1 MVYAALLGLA
11 LLSIKQQKQYY
22 VSVVPQSF
30 KLALWHHQVL
40 CHCVTQVGA
49 DLSHC
54 FCTSGAAT
62 VIKSYSP
69 ELIVHPY
76 LPDSTD
82 YDDDV
87 RVCFSLNLRIHTH
100 VQHAANWQSQCFAP
114 DQLQSSC
121 CLYPPYY
128 AVVQVILS
136 LQGVQQKQSCHTVLH
151 TRAAY

>member
-1 MVYAALLGLA
+1 MVPTNIVAAATSIVMTAKVYAALLSKA
-11 LLSIKQQKQYY
+11 LHSCPLSNEDSTVYLFCQNHANQLCGNMQS
-22 VSVVPQSF
+22 SV
-30 KLALWHHQVL
+30 LL

-87 RVCFSLNLRIHTH
+87 RVCFSLSLRIHTH
-100 VQHAANWQSQCFAP
+100 VQHAASWQVQCFAP
-114 DQLQSSC
+114 DQL
-121 CLYPPYY
+121 
-128 AVVQVILS
+128 
-136 LQGVQQKQSCHTVLH
+136 
-151 TRAAY
+151 

>member
-1 MVYAALLGLA
+1 MVPTNVVAAAASIVMTAKVYAALLSKA
-11 LLSIKQQKQYY
+11 LHSCPLSNENIHYYY
-22 VSVVPQSF
+22 VSVLPQPC
-30 KLALWHHQVL
+30 KPALWHHQVL

-87 RVCFSLNLRIHTH
+87 RLCFSLSLRIRTH
-100 VQHAANWQSQCFAP
+100 VQHAEGWQVQCFAP
-114 DQLQSSC
+114 GQL
-121 CLYPPYY
+121 
-128 AVVQVILS
+128 
-136 LQGVQQKQSCHTVLH
+136 
-151 TRAAY
+151 